1 MSDGEDY
8 GSPEAVQPGGGNSGR
23 QHTPSHRKGPRF
35 SWTPAYEATFFRSL
49 CESVKL
55 GLKDNHSFKQ
65 EAWDRAVQALA
76 ERHAAYPNKGHLI
89 NKSDNARK
97 KFRLWR
103 GLRED
108 PEFLYNPNARTV
120 TASEEAWRAHIE
132 REPLSKSLRNRPFEH
147 EEYME
152 ILFPDVVGSGGAPKR
167 ITKPRRKGTDSMMEG
182 DEMDDTPG
190 TNVLNLL
197 GADNS
202 LFQSTPIQTPIQP
215 PTVPSNGTVRPTSTT
230 MPPRTSIAS
239 SSALT
244 PPDEVP
250 TEHAHAQNGNTRK
263 RYLGS
268 NNGAGPSGAG
278 EKRRR
283 TANNNYIDLTHS
295 AQLANPENPF
305 QLGSNGAAAPIT
317 NGNVNT
323 INTTTNGSTAN
334 TKTSHQHA
342 AQNPQSAAAAAA
354 PTTNGATANNTNSSS
369 TNNPPGGGATNR
381 TQHFQDAMIVIAE
394 QIRAQRLV
402 PAQPAAPNWPQQA
415 MEVFFRDFGDEEMDL
430 QIKIG
435 EKVLCDNN
443 KAMMFCMMPEDLRR
457 HWVKRLRELHNLNGG
472 GGGGGGGGVVGSSSR
487 AGDINIPPGGG
498 GGGGMMAVPG
508 MQMGAG
514 PMGGQGNMLRNGSQ
528 IG

>member
-8 GSPEAVQPGGGNSGR
+8 GSPEAVQPGGGNNAR

-147 EEYME
+147 EDYME

-167 ITKPRRKGTDSMMEG
+167 ITKPRRKGADSMIEG
-182 DEMDDTPG
+182 DDLDDTPG

-197 GADNS
+197 GADTS

-230 MPPRTSIAS
+230 LPARTSIAS

-250 TEHAHAQNGNTRK
+250 TEPAQNGNTRK

-268 NNGAGPSGAG
+268 NNGAGPSSTG

-295 AQLANPENPF
+295 AQLSNSENP
-305 QLGSNGAAAPIT
+305 GS
-317 NGNVNT
+317 
-323 INTTTNGSTAN
+323 S
-334 TKTSHQHA
+334 
-342 AQNPQSAAAAAA
+342 
-354 PTTNGATANNTNSSS
+354 
-369 TNNPPGGGATNR
+369 NNPGATNR

-472 GGGGGGGGVVGSSSR
+472 SSR
-487 AGDINIPPGGG
+487 GDINIPGPGVPNGS
-498 GGGGMMAVPG
+498 GGMIAVPG
-508 MQMGAG
+508 MQMGG
-514 PMGGQGNMLRNGSQ
+514 PMGNQNPMMRNGSQ
-528 IG
+528 LG

>member
-8 GSPEAVQPGGGNSGR
+8 GSPEAIQPTGTGTGR

-76 ERHAAYPNKGHLI
+76 ERHGAYPNKGHLI

-147 EEYME
+147 EEFME

-167 ITKPRRKGTDSMMEG
+167 ITKPRRKGTGEMIEG
-182 DEMDDTPG
+182 DELDDTPG

-197 GADNS
+197 GADTS
-202 LFQSTPIQTPIQP
+202 FLQSTPIQTPIQP
-215 PTVPSNGTVRPTSTT
+215 PTVPSNGTIRPTSTT
-230 MPPRTSIAS
+230 LPARTSIAS

-250 TEHAHAQNGNTRK
+250 VEPTHTGNTRK

-268 NNGAGPSGAG
+268 NNGAGPSNAS

-283 TANNNYIDLTHS
+283 TGNNNYIDLTHS
-295 AQLANPENPF
+295 AQLSNSENPF
-305 QLGSNGAAAPIT
+305 QLGSNGAAPQT
-317 NGNVNT
+317 NGNSGNPQLTQNNPHNATTATVT
-323 INTTTNGSTAN
+323 ATTTNGVSG
-334 TKTSHQHA
+334 S
-342 AQNPQSAAAAAA
+342 
-354 PTTNGATANNTNSSS
+354 GGGSSGS
-369 TNNPPGGGATNR
+369 SQGATNR

-394 QIRAQRLV
+394 QIRTQRLV
-402 PAQPAAPNWPQQA
+402 PAQPATPNWPQQA

-472 GGGGGGGGVVGSSSR
+472 SSR
-487 AGDINIPPGGG
+487 GDINMPGPGPVPNGGG
-498 GGGGMMAVPG
+498 AGGMMAVVGGPG
-508 MQMGAG
+508 MQMGSMG
-514 PMGGQGNMLRNGSQ
+514 NPNPMMRNGSQ

>member
-1 MSDGEDY
+1 
-8 GSPEAVQPGGGNSGR
+8 
-23 QHTPSHRKGPRF
+23 
-35 SWTPAYEATFFRSL
+35 
-49 CESVKL
+49 
-55 GLKDNHSFKQ
+55 
-65 EAWDRAVQALA
+65 
-76 ERHAAYPNKGHLI
+76 
-89 NKSDNARK
+89 
-97 KFRLWR
+97 
-103 GLRED
+103 
-108 PEFLYNPNARTV
+108 
-120 TASEEAWRAHIE
+120 
-132 REPLSKSLRNRPFEH
+132 
-147 EEYME
+147 ME

-167 ITKPRRKGTDSMMEG
+167 ITKPRRKGTDSMIEG
-182 DEMDDTPG
+182 DEIDDTPG

-230 MPPRTSIAS
+230 LPARTSIAS

-250 TEHAHAQNGNTRK
+250 VEPAQTGNTRK

-268 NNGAGPSGAG
+268 NNGAGPSNTG

-283 TANNNYIDLTHS
+283 TGNNNNYIDLTHS
-295 AQLANPENPF
+295 AQLSNSDNPF
-305 QLGSNGAAAPIT
+305 QLGSNGAA
-317 NGNVNT
+317 
-323 INTTTNGSTAN
+323 
-334 TKTSHQHA
+334 
-342 AQNPQSAAAAAA
+342 
-354 PTTNGATANNTNSSS
+354 PTTNGNINTNHNSANSTSSNNNNQQLGQPNLHNTTTTATTTGVGGGSSS
-369 TNNPPGGGATNR
+369 SNNPGATNR

-402 PAQPAAPNWPQQA
+402 PAQPATPNWPQQA

-472 GGGGGGGGVVGSSSR
+472 SSR
-487 AGDINIPPGGG
+487 GDINVPGPGQVPGGG
-498 GGGGMMAVPG
+498 GGGGMMAVVGGPG
-508 MQMGAG
+508 MQMG
-514 PMGGQGNMLRNGSQ
+514 PMGNQNAMMRNGSQ

>member
-1 MSDGEDY
+1 M
-8 GSPEAVQPGGGNSGR
+8 
-23 QHTPSHRKGPRF
+23 
-35 SWTPAYEATFFRSL
+35 
-49 CESVKL
+49 
-55 GLKDNHSFKQ
+55 
-65 EAWDRAVQALA
+65 
-76 ERHAAYPNKGHLI
+76 I
-89 NKSDNARK
+89 
-97 KFRLWR
+97 
-103 GLRED
+103 
-108 PEFLYNPNARTV
+108 
-120 TASEEAWRAHIE
+120 
-132 REPLSKSLRNRPFEH
+132 
-147 EEYME
+147 
-152 ILFPDVVGSGGAPKR
+152 
-167 ITKPRRKGTDSMMEG
+167 EG
-182 DEMDDTPG
+182 DDLDDTPG

-197 GADNS
+197 GADTS

-230 MPPRTSIAS
+230 LPARTSIAS

-250 TEHAHAQNGNTRK
+250 TEPAQNGNTRK

-268 NNGAGPSGAG
+268 NNGAGPSSTG

-295 AQLANPENPF
+295 AQLSNSENPF
-305 QLGSNGAAAPIT
+305 QLGSNGAVPTT
-317 NGNVNT
+317 NGNVNS
-323 INTTTNGSTAN
+323 NNNSSSTASN
-334 TKTSHQHA
+334 SNNNSQQL
-342 AQNPQSAAAAAA
+342 AQQNLQNATTA
-354 PTTNGATANNTNSSS
+354 PTTNGVTGSGTGSGSS
-369 TNNPPGGGATNR
+369 NNPGATNR

-472 GGGGGGGGVVGSSSR
+472 SSR
-487 AGDINIPPGGG
+487 GDINIPGPGVPNGS
-498 GGGGMMAVPG
+498 GGMIAVPG
-508 MQMGAG
+508 MQMGG
-514 PMGGQGNMLRNGSQ
+514 PMGNQNPMMRNGSQ
-528 IG
+528 LG

>member
-1 MSDGEDY
+1 
-8 GSPEAVQPGGGNSGR
+8 
-23 QHTPSHRKGPRF
+23 
-35 SWTPAYEATFFRSL
+35 
-49 CESVKL
+49 
-55 GLKDNHSFKQ
+55 
-65 EAWDRAVQALA
+65 
-76 ERHAAYPNKGHLI
+76 
-89 NKSDNARK
+89 
-97 KFRLWR
+97 
-103 GLRED
+103 
-108 PEFLYNPNARTV
+108 
-120 TASEEAWRAHIE
+120 
-132 REPLSKSLRNRPFEH
+132 
-147 EEYME
+147 ME

-167 ITKPRRKGTDSMMEG
+167 ITKPRRKGTDSMIEG
-182 DEMDDTPG
+182 DEIDDTPG

-197 GADNS
+197 GADTS

-230 MPPRTSIAS
+230 LPARTSIAS

-250 TEHAHAQNGNTRK
+250 VEPAQTGNTRK

-268 NNGAGPSGAG
+268 NNGAGPSNTG

-283 TANNNYIDLTHS
+283 TGNNNYIDLTHS
-295 AQLANPENPF
+295 AQLSNPDNPF
-305 QLGSNGAAAPIT
+305 QLGSNGAAPAT
-317 NGNVNT
+317 NGN
-323 INTTTNGSTAN
+323 INNNNHSGSSSSNNNSQQLTQNNLHSATAATATTTTTTNGV
-334 TKTSHQHA
+334 
-342 AQNPQSAAAAAA
+342 
-354 PTTNGATANNTNSSS
+354 GGSSS
-369 TNNPPGGGATNR
+369 SNNPGATNR

-472 GGGGGGGGVVGSSSR
+472 SSR
-487 AGDINIPPGGG
+487 GDINVPGPGPMPNGGGGG
-498 GGGGMMAVPG
+498 GGGGMMAVVGGPG
-508 MQMGAG
+508 MQMGA
-514 PMGGQGNMLRNGSQ
+514 PMGNQNPMMRNGSQ

>member
-1 MSDGEDY
+1 
-8 GSPEAVQPGGGNSGR
+8 
-23 QHTPSHRKGPRF
+23 
-35 SWTPAYEATFFRSL
+35 
-49 CESVKL
+49 
-55 GLKDNHSFKQ
+55 
-65 EAWDRAVQALA
+65 
-76 ERHAAYPNKGHLI
+76 
-89 NKSDNARK
+89 
-97 KFRLWR
+97 
-103 GLRED
+103 
-108 PEFLYNPNARTV
+108 
-120 TASEEAWRAHIE
+120 
-132 REPLSKSLRNRPFEH
+132 
-147 EEYME
+147 ME

-167 ITKPRRKGTDSMMEG
+167 ITKPRRKGTDSMIEG
-182 DEMDDTPG
+182 DELDDTPG

-250 TEHAHAQNGNTRK
+250 TEHAQTGNTRK

-268 NNGAGPSGAG
+268 NNGAGPSSTG

-295 AQLANPENPF
+295 AQLSNPENPF
-305 QLGSNGAAAPIT
+305 QLGSNGAIPTT

-323 INTTTNGSTAN
+323 NTNGGTAN
-334 TKTSHQHA
+334 NSNTNNSQQL
-342 AQNPQSAAAAAA
+342 AQPNLQGATAAAAA
-354 PTTNGATANNTNSSS
+354 PTTNGVTANSSN
-369 TNNPPGGGATNR
+369 NNPGGATNR

-472 GGGGGGGGVVGSSSR
+472 GSSR
-487 AGDINIPPGGG
+487 GDINVPPGPG

-508 MQMGAG
+508 MQMGG
-514 PMGGQGNMLRNGSQ
+514 PMGVGQNPMMRNGSQ

>member
-1 MSDGEDY
+1 
-8 GSPEAVQPGGGNSGR
+8 
-23 QHTPSHRKGPRF
+23 
-35 SWTPAYEATFFRSL
+35 
-49 CESVKL
+49 
-55 GLKDNHSFKQ
+55 
-65 EAWDRAVQALA
+65 
-76 ERHAAYPNKGHLI
+76 
-89 NKSDNARK
+89 
-97 KFRLWR
+97 
-103 GLRED
+103 
-108 PEFLYNPNARTV
+108 
-120 TASEEAWRAHIE
+120 
-132 REPLSKSLRNRPFEH
+132 
-147 EEYME
+147 ME

-167 ITKPRRKGTDSMMEG
+167 ITKPRRKGTDSMIEG
-182 DEMDDTPG
+182 DEIDDTPG

-250 TEHAHAQNGNTRK
+250 TEHAQTGNTRK

-268 NNGAGPSGAG
+268 NNGAGPSSTS

-295 AQLANPENPF
+295 AQLANPDNPF
-305 QLGSNGAAAPIT
+305 QLGSNGAAPTT

-323 INTTTNGSTAN
+323 SNTNGSTAN
-334 TKTSHQHA
+334 HSNNNSQQLA
-342 AQNPQSAAAAAA
+342 QQNPHSATA
-354 PTTNGATANNTNSSS
+354 PTTNGVTGSSNTNP
-369 TNNPPGGGATNR
+369 TGGGAATNR

-394 QIRAQRLV
+394 QIRAQQRLV
-402 PAQPAAPNWPQQA
+402 GPGGQQQPAAPPNWPQQA

-472 GGGGGGGGVVGSSSR
+472 GGGSSR
-487 AGDINIPPGGG
+487 GDINIPGPGMPNGGGVGGGG
-498 GGGGMMAVPG
+498 GGGGMMAAVPG
-508 MQMGAG
+508 MQMGG
-514 PMGGQGNMLRNGSQ
+514 PMGGQNPMMRNGSQ

>member
-1 MSDGEDY
+1 M
-8 GSPEAVQPGGGNSGR
+8 
-23 QHTPSHRKGPRF
+23 
-35 SWTPAYEATFFRSL
+35 L
-49 CESVKL
+49 
-55 GLKDNHSFKQ
+55 
-65 EAWDRAVQALA
+65 
-76 ERHAAYPNKGHLI
+76 
-89 NKSDNARK
+89 
-97 KFRLWR
+97 
-103 GLRED
+103 
-108 PEFLYNPNARTV
+108 
-120 TASEEAWRAHIE
+120 
-132 REPLSKSLRNRPFEH
+132 
-147 EEYME
+147 
-152 ILFPDVVGSGGAPKR
+152 
-167 ITKPRRKGTDSMMEG
+167 EG
-182 DEMDDTPG
+182 DEIDDTPG

-197 GADNS
+197 GADTS

-230 MPPRTSIAS
+230 LPARTSIAS

-250 TEHAHAQNGNTRK
+250 VEPAQNGNTRK

-268 NNGAGPSGAG
+268 NNNAGPSSTG

-295 AQLANPENPF
+295 AQMSNSENPF
-305 QLGSNGAAAPIT
+305 QLGSNGAAPTT
-317 NGNVNT
+317 NGNVN
-323 INTTTNGSTAN
+323 NNSSNNNNSASSSN
-334 TKTSHQHA
+334 NNSQQL
-342 AQNPQSAAAAAA
+342 AQQNLQSATTA
-354 PTTNGATANNTNSSS
+354 PTMNGTVPNNSGSS
-369 TNNPPGGGATNR
+369 TNNPGATNR

-415 MEVFFRDFGDEEMDL
+415 MDVFFRDFGDEEMDL

-472 GGGGGGGGVVGSSSR
+472 SSSR
-487 AGDINIPPGGG
+487 GDNINLPGPGVPNGAGG
-498 GGGGMMAVPG
+498 GGGGMMAVVGGPGG
-508 MQMGAG
+508 MQMGG
-514 PMGGQGNMLRNGSQ
+514 PMGGQNPMMRNGSQ

>member
-8 GSPEAVQPGGGNSGR
+8 GSPEAIQSSGGNGGR

-120 TASEEAWRAHIE
+120 TASEEAWKAHIE

-182 DEMDDTPG
+182 DEIDDTPG

-230 MPPRTSIAS
+230 LPPRTSIAS

-250 TEHAHAQNGNTRK
+250 TEHAPNGNMRK

-268 NNGAGPSGAG
+268 NSGAGPSSTG

-295 AQLANPENPF
+295 AQLSNPENPF
-305 QLGSNGAAAPIT
+305 QLGSNGAAPIT
-317 NGNVNT
+317 NGNLS
-323 INTTTNGSTAN
+323 TNHNASSTASSGN
-334 TKTSHQHA
+334 NNNSHQL
-342 AQNPQSAAAAAA
+342 AQHNLQNATAV
-354 PTTNGATANNTNSSS
+354 PTTNGVTVNGNSSS
-369 TNNPPGGGATNR
+369 NSNSNLPGATNR

-472 GGGGGGGGVVGSSSR
+472 GGGSSSR
-487 AGDINIPPGGG
+487 GDINIGPGVPNGGGG

-508 MQMGAG
+508 MQMGG
-514 PMGGQGNMLRNGSQ
+514 PMGTQNPMLRNGSQ